1 RVRPLKEDTSW
12 NADPLDSVDPDAV
25 AQNDPM
31 HYKVSTLMKLLDLL
45 IARGDSAYRML
56 ERDTL
61 NEAKMWYMQ
70 A

>member
-1 RVRPLKEDTSW
+1 
-12 NADPLDSVDPDAV
+12 
-25 AQNDPM
+25 M

-70 A
+70 ALGLLGDKPITIIGSGWGNPH